1 MAWEISCSLPKAP
14 LEGRGGGGGGGGR
27 CAAGERT
34 AGAAGP
40 RQHRSAAKREE
51 DAPIPGG
58 RALNHPQTPWISA
71 CQDGRPPLAESAVYT
86 YKQAVYAAQEDF
98 SDNTERS
105 LPRAQTHPS
114 STKLGGCSLICVCPL
129 GYSPIQRGFVPLF
142 SQAPGM
148 GQLRE
153 AHKTFAWFPAAPQTR
168 QQTFVSP
175 SLRLCRQA
183 PNSRQQFLPIRPRCP
198 DTEDLVRQAS
208 QQTASALSNP
218 PPSNSKRYAN

>member
-1 MAWEISCSLPKAP
+1 MLRRGRAHGGCRGTSAAPQCCKA
-14 LEGRGGGGGGGGR
+14 GGGR
-27 CAAGERT
+27 TDPRRESSESSAGTLDISLPGWAA
-34 AGAAGP
+34 
-40 RQHRSAAKREE
+40 
-51 DAPIPGG
+51 
-58 RALNHPQTPWISA
+58 
-71 CQDGRPPLAESAVYT
+71 PPLQKALRTLINKLFTQPKRTSAIT
-86 YKQAVYAAQEDF
+86 RRDLFLA
-98 SDNTERS
+98 
-105 LPRAQTHPS
+105 AQTHPS
-114 STKLGGCSLICVCPL
+114 STKLGGCSLICICPL

-148 GQLRE
+148 GQLGE
-153 AHKTFAWFPAAPQTR
+153 APKTFAWFPAAPQTR

-175 SLRLCRQA
+175 SLRLCRQV